1 MTHRSPLAARHASP
15 LYAVAMLVFC
25 GFFAST
31 AAGADDVTN
40 ADLGKPFAQVWRLQ
54 GDVFAT
60 GKLGTPRRLR
70 EGATV
75 HVGEQVKASSNGE
88 AVLKTSDAGIVAVRP
103 NAEFVAER
111 YAAEGKASDRQVLRL
126 ITGSLRVIT
135 GWIARFNRNDH
146 RIVTATATIGIRGT
160 DHEPYV
166 LSADTATGTNKP
178 GTYDKVNRGETAVE
192 AGGGQVIV
200 PTGKVGFARAQDKG
214 VRTRALMTVLLPT
227 LLDRVPDFYIPG
239 AFDAELD
246 RYAESLE
253 LQGPKPAPTAA
264 MPAPTPATAEL
275 PAATVAVVP
284 LPAGCVPEG
293 IARHWLSRFDYAIA
307 TKHVRTI
314 LGLFAPEM
322 TARAT
327 VRNADGST
335 TTLHFTRDEMV
346 QSTLRSIASLKDYRQ
361 RRLTVEGR
369 LASGESEASCGR
381 LDIRSLV
388 IEQGVMNNAPY
399 RFESTE
405 DYVLELRNGEWLATQ
420 AASTQR

>member
-1 MTHRSPLAARHASP
+1 MTHRLLTAARRPAP
-15 LYAVAMLVFC
+15 LYALAMLVFC

-31 AAGADDVTN
+31 AARAEEAPNV
-40 ADLGKPFAQVWRLQ
+40 DLGKPFAQVWRMQ

-111 YAAEGKASDRQVLRL
+111 YAADGKPSDRQVLRL

-146 RIVTATATIGIRGT
+146 RIITATATIGIRGT

-166 LSADTATGTNKP
+166 LSAEAASGAHKP

-192 AGGGQVIV
+192 AAGGQVIV
-200 PTGKVGFARAQDKG
+200 PPGKVGFARSQDKG

-227 LLDRVPDFYIPG
+227 LLDRVPDFYVPG

-253 LQGPKPAPTAA
+253 RQGPKPAPAA
-264 MPAPTPATAEL
+264 AAPAPAAADL
-275 PAATVAVVP
+275 PPSTVAIVP
-284 LPAGCVPEG
+284 LPVGCVPEG
-293 IARHWLSRFDYAIA
+293 IARHWLSRFDHAIA
-307 TKHVRTI
+307 TKDVRTI

-327 VRNADGST
+327 VRTADGST
-335 TTLHFTRDEMV
+335 TTLNFTRDEMV

-369 LASGESEASCGR
+369 LPGGESEASCSR

>member
-1 MTHRSPLAARHASP
+1 MQNTAHRAFGRLFAMAALLFATQTPLPLLAQEAAANP
-15 LYAVAMLVFC
+15 
-25 GFFAST
+25 
-31 AAGADDVTN
+31 
-40 ADLGKPFAQVWRLQ
+40 DLGKPFATVTRIKGEVTATSKQ
-54 GDVFAT
+54 GAPR
-60 GKLGTPRRLR
+60 KLK
-70 EGATV
+70 EGAV
-75 HVGEQVKASSNGE
+75 IHVGETVKAAANGE
-88 AVLKTSDAGIVAVRP
+88 AVLKTNDAGMIAVRP
-103 NAEFVAER
+103 DAEFVPER
-111 YAAEGKASDRQVLRL
+111 YAAEGKPTDRQVLRL
-126 ITGSLRVIT
+126 VTGSLRVIS
-135 GWIARFNRNDH
+135 GWISQTNRSEH
-146 RIVTATATIGIRGT
+146 KVVTPSATIGIRGT

-166 LSADTATGTNKP
+166 LNAEAASGAHKP

-192 AGGGQVIV
+192 AAGGQVIV
-200 PTGKVGFARAQDKG
+200 PPGKVGFARSQDKG

-227 LLDRVPDFYIPG
+227 LLDRVPDFYVPG

-253 LQGPKPAPTAA
+253 RQGPKPAPAA
-264 MPAPTPATAEL
+264 AAPAPAAADL
-275 PAATVAVVP
+275 PPSTVAIVP
-284 LPAGCVPEG
+284 LPVGCVPEG
-293 IARHWLSRFDYAIA
+293 IARHWLSRFDHAIA
-307 TKHVRTI
+307 TKDVRTI

-335 TTLHFTRDEMV
+335 TTLNFTRDEMV

-369 LASGESEASCGR
+369 LAGGESEASCSR

>member
-1 MTHRSPLAARHASP
+1 MTFRPPALTR
-15 LYAVAMLVFC
+15 LFAVATLIFG
-25 GFFAST
+25 GFSAST
-31 AAGADDVTN
+31 AAADDPAPN
-40 ADLGKPFAQVWRLQ
+40 IDLGKPFAQVWRLQ

-75 HVGEQVKASSNGE
+75 HVGEQIKAASNGE

-111 YAAEGKASDRQVLRL
+111 YAAEGKPSDRQVLRL

-146 RIVTATATIGIRGT
+146 RILTATATIGIRGT

-166 LSADTATGTNKP
+166 LNADAGAGMHKP

-192 AGGGQVIV
+192 AGGGQVVV
-200 PTGKVGFARAQDKG
+200 PPGKVGFARAQDKG

-227 LLDRVPDFYIPG
+227 LLDRVPDFYVPG

-253 LQGPKPAPTAA
+253 RQGPKPAPASAPSPAAA
-264 MPAPTPATAEL
+264 MAEL
-275 PAATVAVVP
+275 PPVAVAIAP
-284 LPAGCVPEG
+284 LPAGCAPEG
-293 IARHWLSRFDYAIA
+293 IARHWLSRFDHAIA
-307 TKHVRTI
+307 TRDIRTI

-327 VRNADGST
+327 VRNADGT
-335 TTLHFTRDEMV
+335 TTTMHFTRDEMV
-346 QSTLRSIASLKDYRQ
+346 QSTLRSIASLRDYRQ
-361 RRLTVEGR
+361 RRLSVEGA
-369 LASGESEASCGR
+369 LANGETDASCSR

>member
-1 MTHRSPLAARHASP
+1 MNPQHAFLGRILVSAA
-15 LYAVAMLVFC
+15 LIFG
-25 GFFAST
+25 GFSAST
-31 AAGADDVTN
+31 AAVAEDTLPSG
-40 ADLGKPFAQVWRLQ
+40 DLGKPFAQVWRLQ

-60 GKLGTPRRLR
+60 SKLGIPRRLR

-75 HVGEQVKASSNGE
+75 HVGEQVKAGSNGE

-111 YAAEGKASDRQVLRL
+111 YAAEGKPTDRQVLRL

-166 LSADTATGTNKP
+166 LNAEALAGSHKP
-178 GTYDKVNRGETAVE
+178 GTYDKVNRGETAVDA
-192 AGGGQVIV
+192 AGGQIV
-200 PTGKVGFARAQDKG
+200 VPPGKVGFARAQDQS

-227 LLDRVPDFYIPG
+227 LLDRVPDFYVAG

-246 RYAESLE
+246 RYAETLE
-253 LQGPKPAPTAA
+253 RQGPKPASAGVTA
-264 MPAPTPATAEL
+264 
-275 PAATVAVVP
+275 PAARPAAAEAVSTTVVSAP
-284 LPAGCVPEG
+284 LPAGCEPEG
-293 IARHWLSRFDYAIA
+293 IARYWLNRFDQAIA
-307 TKHVRTI
+307 GKDVRTL

-322 TARAT
+322 TAKAT
-327 VRNADGST
+327 VRNADGTT
-335 TTLHFTRDEMV
+335 TTLGFSRDEMV

-369 LASGESEASCGR
+369 LATGESEATCSR

-388 IEQGVMNNAPY
+388 IEQGLMNNAPY

-405 DYVLELRNGEWLATQ
+405 DYVLELRNGEWLAVQ
-420 AASTQR
+420 ATTTQR

>member
-1 MTHRSPLAARHASP
+1 MTHRLLTAARRPAP
-15 LYAVAMLVFC
+15 LYALAMLVFC

-31 AAGADDVTN
+31 AARAEEAPNV
-40 ADLGKPFAQVWRLQ
+40 DLGKPFAQVWRLQ

-75 HVGEQVKASSNGE
+75 HVGEQVKAGSNGE

-166 LSADTATGTNKP
+166 LSAEAASGTHKP
-178 GTYDKVNRGETAVE
+178 GTYDKANRGDTAVE
-192 AGGGQVIV
+192 AAGGQVIV
-200 PTGKVGFARAQDKG
+200 PPGKVGFARAQDKG

-227 LLDRVPDFYIPG
+227 LLDRVPDFYVPG

-253 LQGPKPAPTAA
+253 RQGPKPAPAA
-264 MPAPTPATAEL
+264 AARA
-275 PAATVAVVP
+275 PAAADLPPSTVAIVP
-284 LPAGCVPEG
+284 LPVGCVPEG
-293 IARHWLSRFDYAIA
+293 IARHWLSRFDHAIA
-307 TKHVRTI
+307 TKDVRTI

-327 VRNADGST
+327 VRTADGST
-335 TTLHFTRDEMV
+335 TTLNFTRDEMV

-369 LASGESEASCGR
+369 LAGGESEASCSR

>member
-1 MTHRSPLAARHASP
+1 MTHHPPLTARRPAP
-15 LYAVAMLVFC
+15 LYALAMLVFC

-31 AAGADDVTN
+31 AAADDAPN

-75 HVGEQVKASSNGE
+75 HVGEQVKAGSNGE

-111 YAAEGKASDRQVLRL
+111 YAAEGKSSDRQVLRL

-166 LSADTATGTNKP
+166 LSADAATGTNKP

-192 AGGGQVIV
+192 TAGGQVVV
-200 PTGKVGFARAQDKG
+200 PPGKVGFARAQDKG

-227 LLDRVPDFYIPG
+227 LLDRVPDFYVPG

-253 LQGPKPAPTAA
+253 RQGPKPAPTAT
-264 MPAPTPATAEL
+264 MPAPAPAAAEL
-275 PAATVAVVP
+275 PPATVAIVP
-284 LPAGCVPEG
+284 LPVGCIPEG
-293 IARHWLSRFDYAIA
+293 IARHWLSRFDHAIA
-307 TKHVRTI
+307 TKDVRTI

-346 QSTLRSIASLKDYRQ
+346 QSTLRAIASLRDYRQ

-369 LASGESEASCGR
+369 LAGGESESTCSR